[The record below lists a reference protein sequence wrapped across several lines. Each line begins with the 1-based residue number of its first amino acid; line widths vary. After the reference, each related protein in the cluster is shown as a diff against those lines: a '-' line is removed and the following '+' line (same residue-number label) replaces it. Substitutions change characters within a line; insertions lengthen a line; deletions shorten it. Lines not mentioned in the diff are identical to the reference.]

1 MSALASATPRSVIR
15 PLAVV
20 ALALVVGAC
29 DVTPVAEAP
38 DGPAPIRAGEYRSPR
53 VERAIEAATDVVRTR
68 GFAELGEPWRG
79 FLVDHAAEV
88 EERAMRT
95 GTCYLV
101 LAAAS
106 SAMREL
112 NLRVFD
118 SEGGEVM
125 QDTTTGSMAALRY
138 CPAQSGTY
146 YVTIH
151 ASSGSGLFEV
161 RFFRGPTGLEI
172 RVDDLFRA
180 VEPEPERTE
189 R

>member
-1 MSALASATPRSVIR
+1 MSAPASATPPSVIR
-15 PLAVV
+15 Y
-20 ALALVVGAC
+20 ALALAALALASC
-29 DVTPVAEAP
+29 DETPNAEAP

-53 VERAIEAATDVVRTR
+53 VERAIEAASDVVRTR

-79 FLVDHAAEV
+79 FLVDHAADV

-118 SEGGEVM
+118 SDGGEVM

-151 ASSGSGLFEV
+151 ASSGSGLFEA

-172 RVDDLFRA
+172 RVDDLFRSVD
-180 VEPEPERTE
+180 VEAERTE